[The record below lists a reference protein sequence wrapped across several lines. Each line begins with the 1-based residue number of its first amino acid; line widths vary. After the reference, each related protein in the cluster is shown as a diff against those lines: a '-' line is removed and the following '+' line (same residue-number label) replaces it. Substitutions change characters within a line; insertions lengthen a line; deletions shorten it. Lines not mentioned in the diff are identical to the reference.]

1 MRVPNAIL
9 NYTAETALAKFR
21 IVCFGA
27 TDGSVKQAAA
37 ATDLIIGVT
46 EGFAYA
52 VGDRVD
58 IVRSGPAEIEYGGA
72 VTRGQPLTSDA
83 VGRAIAAAPAAGNN
97 VRIIGYAEVSGVLG
111 DIGSVYVGAEMIQG

>member
-1 MRVPNAIL
+1 MRVPNSIL
-9 NYTAETALAKFR
+9 NYAAETALAKFR

-27 TDGSVKQAAA
+27 TDGSVKQTTAS
-37 ATDLIIGVT
+37 TDLMIGVT

-58 IVRSGPAEIEYGGA
+58 IVRSGPAEIEYGGP

-83 VGRAIAAAPAAGNN
+83 IGRAVVAAPAAGSNA
-97 VRIIGYAEVSGVLG
+97 RIIGYAEVSGVLG
-111 DIGSVYVGAEMIQG
+111 DIGSVFVGAEMIQG

>member
-37 ATDLIIGVT
+37 STDLIIGVT

-83 VGRAIAAAPAAGNN
+83 VGRAVAAAPAAGNN

>member
-52 VGDRVD
+52 VADRVD

-83 VGRAIAAAPAAGNN
+83 VGRAVAAAPAAGNN

>member
-1 MRVPNAIL
+1 MRVPNTVL
-9 NYTAETALAKFR
+9 NYAAETALAKFR
-21 IVCFGA
+21 IVCYGA

-37 ATDLIIGVT
+37 STDLMIGVT

-52 VGDRVD
+52 AGDRAD
-58 IVRSGPAEIEYGGA
+58 IVRSGPAEIEFGGP

-83 VGRAIAAAPAAGNN
+83 VGRAIAAAPAAGVNA
-97 VRIIGYAEVSGVLG
+97 RIIGYAEVSGVLG

>member
-1 MRVPNAIL
+1 MRVPGSII
-9 NYTAETALAKFR
+9 NYVAGGALAKYR

-27 TDGSVKQAAA
+27 ADGTVVQAAA

-52 VGDRVD
+52 AGDRPDV
-58 IVRSGPAEIEYGGA
+58 VRSGLAEVEYGAA

-83 VGRAIAAAPAAGNN
+83 SGRAVPAAPAAGSN
-97 VRIIGYAEVSGVLG
+97 VRLIGYAEVSGASG
-111 DIGSVYVGAEMIQG
+111 DIGSVFVGAEVMQG

>member
-1 MRVPNAIL
+1 MKIAGLIV
-9 NYTAETALAKFR
+9 NYVAEAALAKYR

-37 ATDLIIGVT
+37 ATDFMIGVT

-52 VGDRVD
+52 AGDRPD
-58 IVRSGPAEIEYGGA
+58 IVRTGLADVEYGGN

-83 VGRAIAAAPAAGNN
+83 QGRAVAAAPAAGANN
-97 VRIIGYAEVSGVLG
+97 RIIGYAEVSGVAG
-111 DIGSVYVGAEMIQG
+111 DIGSVLLGAEMIQG